1 MKKIYFKPECEA
13 FLTEEELLAPGSIK
27 NPSGIVTET
36 PENTGDITNPFDSPD
51 IDNTGGEG
59 DGGLD

>member
-36 PENTGDITNPFDSPD
+36 PENPGEIIGPFPEGPG

-59 DGGLD
+59 EGLD

>member
-36 PENTGDITNPFDSPD
+36 PEGPGGIIGPGPGPFPGPD
-51 IDNTGGEG
+51 IDNE
-59 DGGLD
+59 GGLD

>member
-1 MKKIYFKPECEA
+1 MKKIYFKPMCEA

-36 PENTGDITNPFDSPD
+36 TENPEEIIGPFPEGPG

-59 DGGLD
+59 GGLD